1 MRSLADNREYL
12 MEKSSLINFIER
24 YRSIKMNHTKLKEL
38 WKSVD
43 KSDFDKNEQEV
54 FLWFQE
60 YRKSCVK

>member
-1 MRSLADNREYL
+1 